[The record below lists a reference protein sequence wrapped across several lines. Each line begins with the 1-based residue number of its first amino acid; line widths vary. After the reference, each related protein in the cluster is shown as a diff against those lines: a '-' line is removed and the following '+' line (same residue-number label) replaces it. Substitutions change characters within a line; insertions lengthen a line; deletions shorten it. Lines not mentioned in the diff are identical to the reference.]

1 MSRSVAQT
9 EVCRFPSAPRYHPHV
24 LVVHEARP
32 TVRWVSCLIVF
43 RRIFLQWLHF
53 IQESI
58 TNVLMGVKKEEPFI
72 PTMNGQGFLAH
83 LL

>member
-72 PTMNGQGFLAH
+72 SAMNGQGFLAH